1 MDSKKVA
8 EQILKK
14 VGGTDNVHS
23 LVHCMTRLRFT
34 LNDESLVDDEEMK
47 KTQGVLD
54 VMKKNGQYQVIIG
67 NEVGAVY
74 KELNKLGN
82 FDSSSNDQL
91 PENKAKQNIFSK
103 ILDVI
108 AGCMAPVIPALIGAA
123 MIKVLLI
130 VLPMIDLLN
139 ETSQTYQLLTVIG
152 DGAFFFMPVLI
163 GMSAAR
169 KFGTNPYYAASIALI
184 LLHPDFISFMSDAS
198 EAGDT
203 VKFFDL
209 IPVTDATYAYS
220 VIPIIL
226 SVWLLSYIE
235 PLVDK
240 ITPAIT
246 KNFLKP
252 MLIILITMPLVMVI
266 VGPIGAIMG
275 DALSDIIFMTHD
287 YLGFIAIG
295 LVAGVYPFIV
305 MAGMHHA
312 FTPVKLSAIAQTGY
326 EAFISVA
333 EFCSNMAQGA
343 ASLAVSIK
351 SKNKDL
357 KQTAGSSAFSALL
370 AGITE
375 PALYGITLRL
385 KKPML
390 GACIGAATGGLVGG
404 LFQLKSFGVA
414 TPAFVTIPQYIED
427 DRAISL
433 LYIIITALVTIAVS
447 FVASYIIGFED
458 IPSMEEDEKKSKVT
472 EQNTD
477 HALNTGIKIGSPV
490 EGRTI
495 PLKEVNDQTFS
506 NELMGKGVAVVPEK
520 GEITAPCDA
529 KIDVF
534 FETGHA
540 IGLKTET
547 GVELLIHVGLD
558 TVNLGGKYF
567 NPTKEVG
574 VTVKKGEKLL
584 EFDIEKIQDAGFD
597 LTTPIIV
604 TNTSEFMEVIGRENE
619 KVEKLESIITI
630 V

>member
-1 MDSKKVA
+1 MDTKQLA

-14 VGGTDNVHS
+14 VGGPGNVHS
-23 LVHCMTRLRFT
+23 VVHCMTRLRFT
-34 LNDESLVDDEEMK
+34 LKDRSIVDDEDMK
-47 KTQGVLD
+47 KIKGVLD
-54 VMKKNGQYQVIIG
+54 VMEKSGQYQIIIG

-74 KELNKLGN
+74 KELNSLGN
-82 FDSSSNDQL
+82 FGSSSPQQPTPNR
-91 PENKAKQNIFSK
+91 KKQNIFSS

-130 VLPMIDLLN
+130 ILPMVGLLS
-139 ETSQTYQLLTVIG
+139 ETSQTYQLLTFIG

-163 GMSAAR
+163 GMSAAK

-184 LLHPDFISFMSDAS
+184 LLHPNFISFMDDTSA
-198 EAGDT
+198 AGET
-203 VKFFDL
+203 VKFL
-209 IPVTDATYAYS
+209 NLLPVTDAVYAYS

-240 ITPAIT
+240 ITPTIT

-252 MLIILITMPLVMVI
+252 MLVLLITMPIVMII
-266 VGPIGAIMG
+266 VAPIGAIIG
-275 DALSDIIFMTHD
+275 DTLSDVIFLIHD

-295 LVAGVYPFIV
+295 LLAGVYPFIV

-375 PALYGITLRL
+375 PALYGVTLRL

-390 GACIGAATGGLVGG
+390 GACIGAAAGGLVGG

-414 TPAFVTIPQYIED
+414 TPAIVTIPQYIED

-433 LYIIITALVTIAVS
+433 LYIIIIALVTIIVS
-447 FVASYIIGFED
+447 FITTYLIGFED
-458 IPSMEEDEKKSKVT
+458 IPSNDENEKKD
-472 EQNTD
+472 EQLEKNTK
-477 HALNTGIKIGSPV
+477 HPLNTGIKMGSPM
-490 EGRTI
+490 EGKTI
-495 PLKEVNDQTFS
+495 PLNKVNDQTFS
-506 NELMGKGVAVVPEK
+506 SELLGKGIAIVPTK
-520 GEITAPCDA
+520 GEVVAPCDA

-540 IGLKTET
+540 IGLKTDT
-547 GVELLIHVGLD
+547 GVELLIHVGID
-558 TVNLGGKYF
+558 TVNLKGKYF
-567 NPTKEVG
+567 NPKKSAG
-574 VTVKKGEKLL
+574 DRVKKGEKLL
-584 EFDIEKIQDAGFD
+584 EFDMDQIKTAGYD
-597 LTTPIIV
+597 LTTPLVV
-604 TNTSEFMEVIGRENE
+604 TNSSEFMDIVGQEKEN
-619 KVEKLESIITI
+619 VDKLETIITI